1 MARHKNLE
9 TEAGKKL
16 HAEKFSRILD
26 AALQVFAEKGFNESK
41 ISEIAKRADV
51 GDGTIYLYFKNKD
64 DLLISLFET
73 KLELINR
80 GLQQELRQIADV
92 RDRLRHVVRYHLR
105 LAIEDPKLAA
115 FITIELRRSAKF
127 VKDYAKAQFAA
138 YLDQWVQILR
148 DGQASGEFRSDIRVG
163 IFKHFLFGALDQV
176 CVTWV
181 NNLDRRPEDLNEIGD
196 QLIELMLTAL
206 NAKS

>member
-1 MARHKNLE
+1 MPRHKNIE
-9 TEAGKKL
+9 TESGKKL
-16 HAEKFSRILD
+16 HAEKFSRILE
-26 AALQVFAEKGFNESK
+26 AALDVFAEKGFHESK

-80 GLQQELRQIADV
+80 GLQQELQKIPDV
-92 RDRLRHVVRYHLR
+92 RERLRHVVRYHLQ

-138 YLDQWVQILR
+138 YLDQWVQVLR
-148 DGQASGEFRSDIRVG
+148 DGQASGEFRSDVRVG

-181 NNLDRRPEDLNEIGD
+181 NSADRRPEYLVEVGD
-196 QLIELMLTAL
+196 QLIELMLSAL
-206 NAKS
+206 TVK